1 MGQIYIASAS
11 AGGKTFVTALLAS
24 LLRRSGKTA
33 EPVKLIDTGAQW
45 NEKGEWTSGDMEFLM
60 KTAGIPVDRIHE
72 LCPYIC
78 VNDMDPVPAAA
89 AEGLSVETAVME
101 ACADRSARSCMWS
114 LIDGTGGLGTEL
126 GAGYTAADFCRR
138 KSCPVLLVVRAGGGM
153 TDEAARSA
161 GYAAGRGASVRAI
174 LINGAD
180 ALRPEVLD
188 ASASDMERITGV
200 PVIGRLPLYQDS
212 LTVEKMDAFLRA
224 HADMDR
230 FIRLFGQDR
239 TVSPAQ
245 IVEKALTSILSLQ
258 GAPNETVPS
267 FMSESY
273 IQITDGH
280 AMDRRALTDHIQA
293 LQKQCCSIKIHFL
306 RLESMGEAVFSRHR
320 ADVCR
325 QDQTAVSFE
334 VMALFQ
340 VSNGKILSCT
350 ETVKQIS
357 GCPADRN
364 LGSSPS

>member
-60 KTAGIPVDRIHE
+60 KTAGIPADRIHE

-161 GYAAGRGASVRAI
+161 GYAARAGGVCPGYTDQRG
-174 LINGAD
+174 GC
-180 ALRPEVLD
+180 
-188 ASASDMERITGV
+188 
-200 PVIGRLPLYQDS
+200 
-212 LTVEKMDAFLRA
+212 
-224 HADMDR
+224 
-230 FIRLFGQDR
+230 
-239 TVSPAQ
+239 
-245 IVEKALTSILSLQ
+245 
-258 GAPNETVPS
+258 APS
-267 FMSESY
+267 
-273 IQITDGH
+273 G
-280 AMDRRALTDHIQA
+280 
-293 LQKQCCSIKIHFL
+293 
-306 RLESMGEAVFSRHR
+306 G
-320 ADVCR
+320 
-325 QDQTAVSFE
+325 
-334 VMALFQ
+334 
-340 VSNGKILSCT
+340 
-350 ETVKQIS
+350 S
-357 GCPADRN
+357 GCIGVRYGAYHR
-364 LGSSPS
+364 GSRYREASSVSG

>member
-60 KTAGIPVDRIHE
+60 KTAGIPADRIHE

-78 VNDMDPVPAAA
+78 VNDMDPVPA
-89 AEGLSVETAVME
+89 GGSGGPFCGDRVME

-200 PVIGRLPLYQDS
+200 PVIGRLPLYQDRPDRRKNGCIS
-212 LTVEKMDAFLRA
+212 PG

-230 FIRLFGQDR
+230 FIRSFWAGQNRFPGTDCGK
-239 TVSPAQ
+239 SADIYSFPAG
-245 IVEKALTSILSLQ
+245 
-258 GAPNETVPS
+258 GA
-267 FMSESY
+267 
-273 IQITDGH
+273 Q
-280 AMDRRALTDHIQA
+280 
-293 LQKQCCSIKIHFL
+293 
-306 RLESMGEAVFSRHR
+306 
-320 ADVCR
+320 
-325 QDQTAVSFE
+325 
-334 VMALFQ
+334 
-340 VSNGKILSCT
+340 
-350 ETVKQIS
+350 
-357 GCPADRN
+357 
-364 LGSSPS
+364 